1 MEHIQGGVQKVS
13 EHSVNIATDTT
24 NDIKEFNFYK
34 YPVFIVF
41 FLYTL
46 FIVTSYLNMSNSTK
60 NKYVFSDKF
69 RDSTNTIHWLNIIS
83 YPYDFSK
90 STLNKIKIITTHPLT
105 LYLLIILP
113 IILNVIDPTHKSYKV
128 YFYTVMFS
136 YLSLMIL
143 FTIHVI
149 IFKFIIPPETVKI
162 ELHIVPKDKVKRTY
176 EAFYRT
182 QWVLLFFLSPIIV
195 TICIYISR
203 KLNKSKLTN

>member
-1 MEHIQGGVQKVS
+1 MEHIQNIQDGVQTVS
-13 EHSVNIATDTT
+13 EHSVTIASGTT
-24 NDIKEFNFYK
+24 KDIKQFNFYK
-34 YPVFIVF
+34 NPVFIVF
-41 FLYTL
+41 FLYTF

-90 STLNKIKIITTHPLT
+90 STLNKLKIIFTSPLT

-113 IILNVIDPTHKSYKV
+113 IILNVIDPTHKPYKV

-136 YLSLMIL
+136 YLTLMIL
-143 FTIHVI
+143 FTIHII
-149 IFKFIIPPETVKI
+149 IFKIIFELSPESMKI
-162 ELHIVPKDKVKRTY
+162 ELHIVPKDKVKKTY
-176 EAFYRT
+176 ESFYRT

-195 TICIYISR
+195 SICVYISR
-203 KLNKSKLTN
+203 KLN